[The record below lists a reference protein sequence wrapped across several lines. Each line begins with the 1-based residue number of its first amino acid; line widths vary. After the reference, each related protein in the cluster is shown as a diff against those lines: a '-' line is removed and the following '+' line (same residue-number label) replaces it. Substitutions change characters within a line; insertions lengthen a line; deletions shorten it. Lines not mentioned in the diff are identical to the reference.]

1 MLDYARRLRSA
12 VSDTG
17 RRAGL
22 KAAAGILGA
31 VAAGFL
37 VAALWTFL
45 RHHAGLGSLGAS
57 LVVALLFAVGAG
69 VLWMMGSKVRHPVPS
84 TDELKREVEAR
95 ARLAADAAVEKA
107 RLTAVQVVDHA
118 EAKAQAVVDAA
129 AQKVHGL
136 ADTAEAKVHGFAAK
150 AEAKVHGLT
159 GGVATGAD
167 AGLAAVSRLVRDAK
181 ASPTATA
188 MALAV
193 FGVAAFSALRDR
205 HDD

>member
-22 KAAAGILGA
+22 KASAGILGA

-37 VAALWTFL
+37 V
-45 RHHAGLGSLGAS
+45 
-57 LVVALLFAVGAG
+57 VALLFAAGAG
-69 VLWMMGSKVRHPVPS
+69 VLWVMGSKVRHPVPS

-118 EAKAQAVVDAA
+118 EAKAQAVV
-129 AQKVHGL
+129 
-136 ADTAEAKVHGFAAK
+136 
-150 AEAKVHGLT
+150 
-159 GGVATGAD
+159 
-167 AGLAAVSRLVRDAK
+167 SRLVRDAK

-193 FGVAAFSALRDR
+193 FGVAAFSASRDR
-205 HDD
+205 RDED

>member
-17 RRAGL
+17 RRARL
-22 KAAAGILGA
+22 KAAAGVLST

-57 LVVALLFAVGAG
+57 LVVALLFAAGAG
-69 VLWMMGSKVRHPVPS
+69 VLWVMGSKVHHPVLS
-84 TDELKREVEAR
+84 TDDLKREVEAR

-118 EAKAQAVVDAA
+118 EAK
-129 AQKVHGL
+129 
-136 ADTAEAKVHGFAAK
+136 VHGFAAK
-150 AEAKVHGLT
+150 ADAKVHGLT

-181 ASPTATA
+181 ASQTATA

-193 FGVAAFSALRDR
+193 FGVAAFSAFRNRRDE
-205 HDD
+205 D

>member
-22 KAAAGILGA
+22 KAAAGILGT

-45 RHHAGLGSLGAS
+45 RHHAELGSLGAS
-57 LVVALLFAVGAG
+57 LVVALLFAAGAG
-69 VLWMMGSKVRHPVPS
+69 VLWMSSKVHHPVPS

-95 ARLAADAAVEKA
+95 ARLAADAAVERA

-129 AQKVHGL
+129 AQK
-136 ADTAEAKVHGFAAK
+136 A
-150 AEAKVHGLT
+150 HGLT

-193 FGVAAFSALRDR
+193 FGVAAFSAFRGRRDE
-205 HDD
+205 D

>member
-57 LVVALLFAVGAG
+57 LVVALLFAAGAG
-69 VLWMMGSKVRHPVPS
+69 VLWAMGSEVRHPVPG

-107 RLTAVQVVDHA
+107 RVAAVRVVDHA
-118 EAKAQAVVDAA
+118 ETKAQAVVDAA
-129 AQKVHGL
+129 AQKAHGL
-136 ADTAEAKVHGFAAK
+136 ADT

-167 AGLAAVSRLVRDAK
+167 AGLAAVSRVIRDAK

-193 FGVAAFSALRDR
+193 FGVAAFSAFKDRRDE
-205 HDD
+205 D